1 MYSETYWIVVDDKH
15 DLIWLERSS
24 VSKGS
29 KIPCIFQTEKD
40 LVNFFRMND
49 NGWYEAEV
57 DTKKKKVEE
66 WDYIEVPTNLI
77 VKYL

>member
-40 LVNFFRMND
+40 LVNFRKF
-49 NGWYEAEV
+49 
-57 DTKKKKVEE
+57 
-66 WDYIEVPTNLI
+66 L
-77 VKYL
+77 